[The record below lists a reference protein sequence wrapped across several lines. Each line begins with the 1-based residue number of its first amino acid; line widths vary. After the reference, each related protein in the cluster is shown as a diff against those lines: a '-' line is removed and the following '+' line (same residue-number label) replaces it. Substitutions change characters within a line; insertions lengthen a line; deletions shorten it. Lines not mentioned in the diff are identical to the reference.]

1 MIRVVPPSAA
11 AQWRAREQYGL
22 TVLLDLSRLLPVEDP
37 TADVVHLRVRDREEG
52 DTWEQFVHGAWQFER
67 SDGTVTISRA
77 LLTHVAA
84 LAGGIAEFDAIA
96 REGNHVVRVPPDV
109 NPLARA
115 GQFRA
120 PLLSQLAVALRQA
133 VVSVAGRR
141 AVRLL
146 APWPDGRRWAA
157 AFTHDL
163 DVVAAWPLFTGLRLL
178 ELARKGA
185 VGRVVRTIVAAGSAL
200 ARNPVWEGVAWL
212 LALEAEAGIRSTW
225 FVLCGTPTFATM
237 KAGDLTYRP
246 ESPRARR
253 ILDSVVQAGHEIGLH
268 GSFATLVDAREF
280 AAQRNRLAA
289 LTQAT
294 PQGVRQHFLRLRPG
308 ATQRAMVAAG
318 FRYDATLGFH
328 DRNGFRIG
336 AADVVPG
343 WDPSAEAQLAFDEV
357 PLIWMDRALSKY
369 RGIEDPRAWVDDAIE
384 LAHACRHVEG
394 LWVGLWHPNL
404 SPALGYPGAPAAYER
419 LVHTVM
425 GERPF
430 VAPLVDIVQWRA
442 ARRSARALTVAA
454 DGRVQLSARA
464 QAGAPLVLED
474 AAGRPIGEG
483 EGRRG

>member
-1 MIRVVPPSAA
+1 VIRAPTAPLAS
-11 AQWRAREQYGL
+11 REQYGL
-22 TVLLDLSRLLPVEDP
+22 TVLLDVSRLLPVEDP
-37 TADVVHLRVRDREEG
+37 HADVVPLMLSERDDPA
-52 DTWEQFVHGAWQFER
+52 DTFDAFARGAWRFER
-67 SDGTVTISRA
+67 ADGSVTISRA
-77 LLTHVAA
+77 LLAHVAA
-84 LAGGIAEFDAIA
+84 LAGGGAERDAVG
-96 REGNHVVRVPPDV
+96 RDGNHVLRVPPEA
-109 NPLARA
+109 NPLVRT
-115 GQFRA
+115 GRFRE
-120 PLLSQLAVALRQA
+120 PVLNRLGMALREA

-185 VGRVVRTIVAAGSAL
+185 VGRALRTIVAAGSAL
-200 ARNPVWEGVAWL
+200 VRNPVSDAIAWL
-212 LALEAEAGIRSTW
+212 LALEADAGIRSTW
-225 FVLCGTPTFATM
+225 FVLCGTPTFATL

-253 ILDSVVQAGHEIGLH
+253 IVDAVVQGGHEVGLH
-268 GSFATLVDAREF
+268 GSFATLVDAHEF
-280 AAQRNRLAA
+280 SAQRNRLAA
-289 LTQAT
+289 LTQAA

-308 ATQRAMVAAG
+308 ATQQAMVAAG

-343 WDPSAEAQLAFDEV
+343 WDPATDAPLAFDEV

-369 RGIEDPRAWVDDAIE
+369 RGIEDPDAWVADALE
-384 LAHACRHVEG
+384 LVDACRQVEG

-404 SPALGYPGAPAAYER
+404 APALGYPGAPAAYER

-425 GERPF
+425 AERPF
-430 VAPLVDIVQWRA
+430 VAPLGEIVQWRA
-442 ARRSARALTVAA
+442 ARRSARARTVAG
-454 DGRVQLSARA
+454 DDRIQLSARTP
-464 QAGAPLVLED
+464 AGPSLVLED
-474 AAGRPIGEG
+474 AAGRPIREG
-483 EGRRG
+483 EARSG

>member
-1 MIRVVPPSAA
+1 MIRAPAA
-11 AQWRAREQYGL
+11 PLSGREQYGL
-22 TVLLDLSRLLPVEDP
+22 TVLLDVSRLLPVEDP
-37 TADVVHLRVRDREEG
+37 HADVVRLMLSERAEPA
-52 DTWEQFVHGAWQFER
+52 DTFDAFARGVWQLER
-67 SDGTVTISRA
+67 SDGSVTISRA
-77 LLTHVAA
+77 LLAHVAA
-84 LAGGIAEFDAIA
+84 LAGGGAEHDAIG
-96 REGNHVVRVPPDV
+96 RDGNQVARVPPEA
-109 NPLARA
+109 NPLVRT
-115 GQFRA
+115 GRFRE
-120 PLLSQLAVALRQA
+120 PVLNRLGVALRQA
-133 VVSVAGRR
+133 VVAVAGRR

-185 VGRVVRTIVAAGSAL
+185 VGRVLRTIVAAGSAL
-200 ARNPVWEGVAWL
+200 VRNPVSHAIAWL

-225 FVLCGTPTFATM
+225 FVLCGTPTFATL

-246 ESPRARR
+246 ESTRARR
-253 ILDSVVQAGHEIGLH
+253 IVDAVVQGGHEIGLH
-268 GSFATLVDAREF
+268 GSFATLVDAAEF

-308 ATQRAMVAAG
+308 ATQQAMVAAG

-336 AADVVPG
+336 TADVVPG
-343 WDPSAEAQLAFDEV
+343 WDPDADAPLGEAFDEV

-369 RGIEDPRAWVDDAIE
+369 RGIEDPGAWVADALE
-384 LAHACRHVEG
+384 LVEACRQVEG

-404 SPALGYPGAPAAYER
+404 APALGYPGAPAAYER

-425 GERPF
+425 AERPF
-430 VAPLVDIVQWRA
+430 VAPLGEIVQWRA
-442 ARRSARALTVAA
+442 ARRSVRAIAVSA
-454 DGRVQLSARA
+454 DGRAQLSE
-464 QAGAPLVLED
+464 PFVLEEPQ
-474 AAGRPIGEG
+474 GG
-483 EGRRG
+483 